1 MKFNISG
8 EIKISGQVRSFEKIV
23 EANSE
28 KQAKDTVYALFGS
41 SNRLKRTAIKIITVN
56 KS

>member
-1 MKFNISG
+1 MKFGISG
-8 EIKISGQVRSFEKIV
+8 EIKISGELRKFDKTV

-56 KS
+56 KL